1 MLYNHRYTSTCR
13 IILIC
18 NSSSKIIAPVRS
30 RCLGIRVPAPTH
42 EAVAGALVAVGR
54 KEQTAVP
61 HELAMSISINSERN
75 LRRALLML
83 EACKVQQAP
92 LTADQPVLLPD
103 WELYICRLAR
113 EILSDQSPAKL
124 LQARDMLYELLT
136 NCIPADIIIQTLTR
150 ELMKSMDDQL
160 KHEITHWAGERTFDM
175 IHFDW
180 VCV

>member
-1 MLYNHRYTSTCR
+1 MHTVLCRYTATCR

-30 RCLGIRVPAPTH
+30 RCLGIRVPAPSH
-42 EAVAGALVAVGR
+42 EDVMATLLTVGR
-54 KEQTAVP
+54 KEQTPVP
-61 HELAMSISINSERN
+61 KELAMSISLNSERN

-83 EACKVQQAP
+83 EACKVQHTP
-92 LTADQPVLLPD
+92 LRPDQPVQLPD

-124 LQARDMLYELLT
+124 IQARDMLYELLT
-136 NCIPADIIIQTLTR
+136 NCIPADIIIQTLLR

-160 KHEITHWAGERTFDM
+160 KHEITYWAGKLRKYAL
-175 IHFDW
+175 
-180 VCV
+180 